1 MSAQH
6 GPGPKVFGVLAEYH
20 DQHELLDA
28 VKRARAEGYVAM
40 EAYAPMPVEEVA
52 HAIGHK
58 NRLPLIVALGGAL
71 GALAGFGLQ
80 YWASV
85 HAYPINVGGRPL
97 NSWPAF
103 AVITFE
109 TTILFAALAAVL
121 GMLALN
127 GLPRPHHPVFS
138 VPSFEL
144 ASRSRFFLLL
154 LARDPR
160 FEPGSA
166 REFLAGTTT
175 LDVVEVPE

>member
-1 MSAQH
+1 MSA
-6 GPGPKVFGVLAEYH
+6 GATGGAGLFGLLAEYA
-20 DQHELLDA
+20 DQHELLAA
-28 VKRARAEGYVAM
+28 VRRARAEGYTAM

-58 NRLPLIVALGGAL
+58 NRLPLIVLVGGAL
-71 GALAGFGLQ
+71 GAVAGFALQ

-103 AVITFE
+103 IVVTFE
-109 TTILFAALAAVL
+109 LAILFAALAAVL

-138 VPSFEL
+138 VPRFEF
-144 ASRSRFFLLL
+144 ASRSRFFLMI
-154 LARDPR
+154 LARDPL
-160 FEPGSA
+160 FEPDRT
-166 REFLAGTTT
+166 RELLAATSDLG
-175 LDVVEVPE
+175 VEEVPA

>member
-1 MSAQH
+1 MSAQ
-6 GPGPKVFGVLAEYH
+6 PLRSAAVFGLLAEYH
-20 DQHELLDA
+20 DQHELLAA
-28 VKRARAEGYVAM
+28 VQRVRGEGYTEM

-58 NRLPLIVALGGAL
+58 NRLPLIVLIGGIV
-71 GALAGFGLQ
+71 GALAGYGLQ

-85 HAYPINVGGRPL
+85 HAYPLNVGGKPL
-97 NSWPAF
+97 HSWPAF
-103 AVITFE
+103 IVVSFE

-144 ASRSRFFLLL
+144 ASRSRFFLMILS
-154 LARDPR
+154 RDPR
-160 FEPGSA
+160 FS
-166 REFLAGTTT
+166 LAETRALLATTSEI
-175 LDVVEVPE
+175 DVVEVPA

>member
-1 MSAQH
+1 MSAPQSS
-6 GPGPKVFGVLAEYH
+6 GPGVFGYLAEYR
-20 DQHELLDA
+20 DQHELLAA
-28 VKRARAEGYVAM
+28 VRGARSAGFSAM

-58 NRLPLIVALGGAL
+58 NRLPLIVLVGGIL

-103 AVITFE
+103 IVVTFE
-109 TTILFAALAAVL
+109 MTILFAALSAVL

-144 ASRSRFFLLL
+144 ASRSRFFLMI
-154 LARDPR
+154 LARDPL
-160 FEPGSA
+160 FESGGA
-166 REFLAGTTT
+166 REFLATTT
-175 LDVVEVPE
+175 ELAVVEVPA